1 MVGILPS
8 AEILLAGAVAGK
20 SSFNRF
26 VSGEDIVYS
35 QVS

>member
-1 MVGILPS
+1 MVAVSPS
-8 AEILLAGAVAGK
+8 AAGVVAGK

-26 VSGEDIVYS
+26 VSGEDIDYS

>member
-1 MVGILPS
+1 MVAVNPS
-8 AEILLAGAVAGK
+8 AAILLAGVVAGK

-26 VSGEDIVYS
+26 VSGEDIDYS